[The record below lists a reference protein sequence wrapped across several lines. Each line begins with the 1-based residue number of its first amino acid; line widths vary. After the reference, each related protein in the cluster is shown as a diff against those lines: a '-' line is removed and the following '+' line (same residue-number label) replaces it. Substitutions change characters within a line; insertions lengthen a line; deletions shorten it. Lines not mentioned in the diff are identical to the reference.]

1 MNTTTATFDAS
12 KLSARDRKNYETGLA
27 IISRKLARARLAEIA
42 LKAVPKSFRI
52 VPSSSKKFEAG
63 QPVKRSGRMTTHVVF
78 STLGE

>member
-1 MNTTTATFDAS
+1 MTTTKPQIDLS
-12 KLSARDRKNYETGLA
+12 KLSPRDRRSFENGLA

-42 LKAVPKSFRI
+42 LKAIPKSFRM
-52 VPSSSKKFEAG
+52 VPTSAKKFEAG